1 MAADGDVTYEI
12 RGDDSKLDSDLEAAN
27 KKVERSAKETGQK
40 RENVEEQTSKE
51 IKKEQE
57 SVTQH
62 HKKQNDE
69 RLKDDQQTGE
79 ERVKNEKSVSGN
91 IKEAI
96 QDAVE
101 SSPVGSAAS
110 KWTDGFTGAKA
121 AALGVGAG
129 LTVVGGKAVSVADEM
144 NQAMNGYLAATG
156 KSQDETERY
165 QQVLESIYA
174 NNYGE
179 SFADIADAMAQVNHQ
194 LGDMPDDQ
202 LQSVTESAFA
212 LRDVFDYDVSE
223 STRAAKALMD
233 NFGVS
238 GDKAMNLI
246 AAGAQNGLDYS
257 GELLDSISEY
267 SVQFAKV
274 GLDAD
279 DMFQIFQK
287 GAETGA
293 WNLDKIGDA
302 VKEMSIR
309 VVDGS
314 DTTAAGFKAIGLDAD
329 EMAAK
334 FAAGGETARE
344 AFGET
349 VEALAEMED
358 PMEQNAAGVALFGTM
373 WEDLG
378 PEVVT
383 QLADITDGAYAAGDE
398 LEAMKDVNYD
408 DLGSMI
414 DGLKRNLE
422 LLLVPLGNMLIPLLQ
437 LLIESVLPVLT
448 GLLTP
453 LMEAI
458 MALLEPILSLISQ
471 AIQPLIDIITF
482 LMDMVFQPLIELL
495 KSLPDIFSGTLGD
508 AFESAKRIIGNI
520 QGIFQGI
527 IDFIAGVFTGDWG
540 RAWEGVKS
548 IFSNIAEGIGN
559 VFKAPINFI
568 IGCIN
573 SFIRGLNK
581 IKIPDWVPGIGGAGF
596 HISEIP
602 KLKRGMDFVPTD
614 DFPAFLHY
622 GERVMTRE
630 ENAEYMAAGGL
641 NGLAAL
647 DTQGPPV
654 GPETSQEARFD
665 IYLQLDGRTIARR
678 TARYTGEQLSWEEL

>member
-1 MAADGDVTYEI
+1 MAADGDVTYDI
-12 RGDDSKLDSDLEAAN
+12 RGDDSKLDSDLDAAN
-27 KKVERSAKETGQK
+27 KKVERAAKETGQK
-40 RENVEEQTSKE
+40 REQVEGQTSQE

-62 HKKQNDE
+62 HKQQNEE
-69 RLKDDQQTGE
+69 RLKDDKQTGE
-79 ERVKNEKSVSGN
+79 ERVKNEQSVSGS

-96 QDAVE
+96 QSAVE
-101 SSPVGSAAS
+101 SSPIGSAAS

-129 LTVVGGKAVSVADEM
+129 LAVVGGKAVSVADEM

-165 QQVLESIYA
+165 QRVLESIYA

-179 SFADIADAMAQVNHQ
+179 SFEDIADAMAQVNHQ

-212 LRDVFDYDVSE
+212 LRDVFEYDVSE

-238 GDKAMNLI
+238 GDEAMNLI

-314 DTTAAGFKAIGLDAD
+314 DTTAAGFEAIGLDAD
-329 EMAAK
+329 KMAAK

-471 AIQPLIDIITF
+471 AVQPLIDIITF

-527 IDFIAGVFTGDWG
+527 IDFIAGVFTGDWS

-548 IFSNIAEGIGN
+548 IFANIAEGIGN

-614 DFPAFLHY
+614 DYPAFLHY

-630 ENAEYMAAGGL
+630 ENAEYMAVGGL
-641 NGLAAL
+641 RGLDAL

>member
-1 MAADGDVTYEI
+1 MAADGDVTYDI
-12 RGDDSKLDSDLEAAN
+12 RGDDSKLDSDLDAAN
-27 KKVERSAKETGQK
+27 KKVERAAKETGQK
-40 RENVEEQTSKE
+40 REQVEGQTSRE

-62 HKKQNDE
+62 HKQQNEE
-69 RLKDDQQTGE
+69 RLKDDKQTGE
-79 ERVKNEKSVSGN
+79 ERVKNEQSVSGS

-96 QDAVE
+96 QSAVE
-101 SSPVGSAAS
+101 SSPIGSAAS

-165 QQVLESIYA
+165 QQVLERIYA

-179 SFADIADAMAQVNHQ
+179 SFEDIADAMAQVNHQ
-194 LGDMPDDQ
+194 LGDMPDEQ

-212 LRDVFDYDVSE
+212 LRDVFEYDVSE

-238 GDKAMNLI
+238 GDEAMNLI

-279 DMFQIFQK
+279 DMFQIFQR

-314 DTTAAGFKAIGLDAD
+314 DTTAAGFEAIGLDAD

-422 LLLVPLGNMLIPLLQ
+422 LLLVPLGNMLIPILQ

-471 AIQPLIDIITF
+471 AIQPLIDIIS
-482 LMDMVFQPLIELL
+482 LLADMTLRPLIELL
-495 KSLPDIFSGTLGD
+495 KTLPEIFKSSLFD

-520 QGIFQGI
+520 QGVFQGI
-527 IDFIAGVFTGDWG
+527 IDFIVGVFTGDWG

>member
-1 MAADGDVTYEI
+1 MASDGDVTYEI
-12 RGDDSKLDSDLEAAN
+12 RGDDSKLDSDLDAAN
-27 KKVERSAKETGQK
+27 KKVERSAKETGKQ
-40 RENVEEQTSKE
+40 RENVEEQTSRE

-62 HKKQNDE
+62 HKKQNQE
-69 RLKDDQQTGE
+69 RLKDDQQSGD
-79 ERVKNEKSVSGN
+79 ERVKNEKKVSTSV
-91 IKEAI
+91 KEAI
-96 QDAVE
+96 QDTVE
-101 SSPVGSAAS
+101 STPIGSAVS
-110 KWTDGFTGAKA
+110 KWTDGFTGAKV

-129 LTVVGGKAVSVADEM
+129 LTVVGGKAISVANDM
-144 NQAMNGYLAATG
+144 DQAMNGYLASTG
-156 KSQDETERY
+156 KGKEETERY
-165 QQVLESIYA
+165 QKVLEGIYA

-179 SFADIADAMAQVNHQ
+179 SFEDIAQAMSQVDKQ
-194 LGDMPDDQ
+194 LGDMSDEQ

-212 LRDVFDYDVSE
+212 LRDVFEYDVSE
-223 STRAAKALMD
+223 STRAAKAMMD
-233 NFGVS
+233 NFGIS
-238 GDKAMNLI
+238 GDEAMNLI

-257 GELLDSISEY
+257 GELMDSISEY

-309 VVDGS
+309 VIDGS
-314 DTTAAGFKAIGLDAD
+314 DTTKQGFEEIGLNAD
-329 EMAAK
+329 IMAEK
-334 FAAGGETARE
+334 FSAGGETAKE
-344 AFGET
+344 AFKQT
-349 VEALAEMED
+349 IDALAEMED
-358 PMEQNAAGVALFGTM
+358 PIEQNAAGVALFGTM

-398 LEAMKDVNYD
+398 LESMKNVNYD

-422 LLLVPLGNMLIPLLQ
+422 LLLVPLGNVLMPILE
-437 LLIESVLPVLT
+437 LLIQSVLPVLT

-453 LMEAI
+453 LLEAI

-471 AIQPLIDIITF
+471 AIQPLIDIISF
-482 LMDMVFQPLIELL
+482 LMDMAFRPLIELL
-495 KSLPDIFSGTLGD
+495 KSLPEIFSGTLGD
-508 AFESAKRIIGNI
+508 AFESAKRIIENI
-520 QGIFQGI
+520 KGIFGGI

-559 VFKAPINFI
+559 VFKTPINFI

-573 SFIRGLNK
+573 AFIRGLNK
-581 IKIPDWVPGIGGAGF
+581 IKIPDWVPVIGGAGF

-602 KLKRGMDFVPTD
+602 KLKRGMSFVPVD
-614 DFPAFLHY
+614 DYPAFLHY

-630 ENAEYMAAGGL
+630 ENAEYMASGGMS
-641 NGLAAL
+641 GLAAL
-647 DTQGPPV
+647 DAQGPPV
-654 GPETSQEARFD
+654 GPETRQEARFD
-665 IYLQLDGRTIARR
+665 IYLQLDGRTIARK

>member
-1 MAADGDVTYEI
+1 MAADGDVTYDI
-12 RGDDSKLDSDLEAAN
+12 RGDDSKLDSDLDAAN
-27 KKVERSAKETGQK
+27 KKVERAAKETGQK
-40 RENVEEQTSKE
+40 REQVEGQTSRE

-62 HKKQNDE
+62 HKQQNEE
-69 RLKDDQQTGE
+69 RLKDDKQTGE
-79 ERVKNEKSVSGN
+79 ERVKNEQSVSGS

-96 QDAVE
+96 QSAVE
-101 SSPVGSAAS
+101 SSPIGSAAS

-179 SFADIADAMAQVNHQ
+179 SFEDIADAMAQVNHQ
-194 LGDMPDDQ
+194 LGDMPDEQ

-212 LRDVFDYDVSE
+212 LRDVFEYDVSE

-238 GDKAMNLI
+238 GDEAMNLI

-314 DTTAAGFKAIGLDAD
+314 DTTAAGFEAIGLDAD

-414 DGLKRNLE
+414 EGLKRNLE
-422 LLLVPLGNMLIPLLQ
+422 LLLVPLGNMLIPFLQ
-437 LLIESVLPVLT
+437 LLIESILPVLT

-527 IDFIAGVFTGDWG
+527 IDFITGVFTGDWG

-548 IFSNIAEGIGN
+548 IFANIAEGIGN
-559 VFKAPINFI
+559 VFKTPINFI

-602 KLKRGMDFVPTD
+602 KLQRGMDFVPTD

-641 NGLAAL
+641 SGLAAL
-647 DTQGPPV
+647 DAQGPPA

>member
-1 MAADGDVTYEI
+1 MAADGDVTYDI
-12 RGDDSKLDSDLEAAN
+12 RGDDSKLDSDLDAAN
-27 KKVERSAKETGQK
+27 KKVERAAKETGQK
-40 RENVEEQTSKE
+40 REQVEGQTSQE

-62 HKKQNDE
+62 HKQQNEE
-69 RLKDDQQTGE
+69 RLKDDKQTGE
-79 ERVKNEKSVSGN
+79 ERVKNEQSVSGS

-96 QDAVE
+96 QSAVE
-101 SSPVGSAAS
+101 SSPIGSAAS

-129 LTVVGGKAVSVADEM
+129 LAVVGGKAVSVADEM

-165 QQVLESIYA
+165 QRVLESIYA

-179 SFADIADAMAQVNHQ
+179 SFEDIADAMAQVNHQ

-212 LRDVFDYDVSE
+212 LRDVFEYDVSE

-238 GDKAMNLI
+238 GDEAMNLI

-314 DTTAAGFKAIGLDAD
+314 DTTAAGFEAIGLDAD
-329 EMAAK
+329 KMAAK

-471 AIQPLIDIITF
+471 AVQPLIDIITF

-527 IDFIAGVFTGDWG
+527 IDFIAGVFTGDWS

-548 IFSNIAEGIGN
+548 IFANIAEGIGN